1 MVKQC
6 IKCKIIFNANE
17 YMKYHIFELR
27 RKMWRHSWS
36 YQLYTQ
42 ICVMYTFVKSNS
54 WPLWYRCSAIFYHL
68 RVKELTKWPN
78 PSWLDSSVDRA
89 LHWYRRGHAFEFRLD
104 LNCIT
109 AMINYAFAIFT
120 YSHIRYFW
128 LANTPSGKSLIRFEF
143 RYLWK
148 QCMYSKSLN

>member
-1 MVKQC
+1 MQMN
-6 IKCKIIFNANE
+6 IWNIIYLNCGERCEGIGDHPRYIHNCE
-17 YMKYHIFELR
+17 
-27 RKMWRHSWS
+27 
-36 YQLYTQ
+36 
-42 ICVMYTFVKSNS
+42 ICVIYTFVKSNS

-68 RVKELTKWPN
+68 RVKELTKWAN